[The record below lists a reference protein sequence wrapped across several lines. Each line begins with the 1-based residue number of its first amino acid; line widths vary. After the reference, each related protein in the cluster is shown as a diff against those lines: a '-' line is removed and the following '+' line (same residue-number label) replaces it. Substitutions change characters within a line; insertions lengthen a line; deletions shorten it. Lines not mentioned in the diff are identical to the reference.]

1 MTQRLQHLNIVL
13 DHVKG
18 IAKVPLRLNFY
29 YLY

>member
-1 MTQRLQHLNIVL
+1 MTRRLQRWNIVL
-13 DHVKG
+13 DYVKG